1 MKQFAAFCGTA
12 VAVLLV
18 LFFCVTAVSAFAP
31 AFSGDSGTAFG
42 TSSSMGA
49 ASVATGSAVGS
60 DESADAAVKVAASD
74 TQKSDAF
81 WRRIDKIKNILFF
94 TIKQAFFSTVVALI
108 IGLPAAFFVACR
120 KFPGR
125 RFLAS
130 LSSVSLCI
138 PPLLIALGYV
148 IFFGMN
154 GVFNRTVMAL
164 TGAKEPPF
172 TFLYSF
178 AGIIIA
184 HGFYNFPIIMRT
196 VSDTWRNLPED
207 EYNAAVLSG
216 ASKFRIFRTVTLFQL
231 APSIAGGSVIVFLYS
246 FFSFVIVLLFG
257 QAGGST
263 MEVEVYQA
271 AKNTLDFKYAGQ
283 LALTETTAASL
294 FVVGYVL
301 LGKKGRRTHAGV
313 SSLPPVRVH
322 GAAEYA
328 LLAVIGGAILLFLV
342 LPLAAIVFTGAGELI
357 KLFSQRSFSTALLN
371 TVATSLGS
379 ASLCVVTAFFFAC
392 VARRADPYGKSV
404 VFRIVPLLPMAVSSI
419 VIGFGLTNV
428 MRRFHIAGTPVM
440 LVITQAAL
448 TWPLAFQQVRGAMER
463 IPMTVTDV
471 ASLLSPSRLDVIF
484 RVQLPQTRRA
494 LFSAFAFCAAISAGD
509 SNLPLILGIPRFE
522 TLSLYTYRLAGAYR
536 FAAACGSGTVLII
549 SSMVLFAFSDK
560 LAGRH
565 GAETRMVRGFVRSFV
580 RGGVRGA
587 DKARKVWRSKHM
599 GR

>member
-1 MKQFAAFCGTA
+1 MKHFAAFCGTA

-31 AFSGDSGTAFG
+31 AFSGGSGAAFG
-42 TSSSMGA
+42 TGSGAQSSVVSGSGA
-49 ASVATGSAVGS
+49 GGSGASGLTAPDGSGAGS
-60 DESADAAVKVAASD
+60 DLPD
-74 TQKSDAF
+74 SDAF
-81 WRRIDKIKNILFF
+81 WRRIVKIKNILFF
-94 TIKQAFFSTVVALI
+94 TIKQAFLSTVVALI

-164 TGAKEPPF
+164 TGTKEPPF

-271 AKNTLDFKYAGQ
+271 AKNTLDFTYAGQ

-342 LPLAAIVFTGAGELI
+342 LPLTAIVFTGAGDLI
-357 KLFSQRSFSTALLN
+357 KLFSQKSFSNALLN
-371 TVATSLGS
+371 TVVTSLGS
-379 ASLCVVTAFFFAC
+379 AFLCVVTAFFFAC
-392 VARRADPYGKSV
+392 VARRADPYGKSIL
-404 VFRIVPLLPMAVSSI
+404 FRIVPLLPMAVSSV

-428 MRRFHIAGTPVM
+428 LRRFHIAGSPVM

-448 TWPLAFQQVRGAMER
+448 TWPLAFQQIRGAMER
-463 IPMTVTDV
+463 IPMAVTDA
-471 ASLLSPSRLDVIF
+471 ASLLSPSKLDVIF

-549 SSMVLFAFSDK
+549 SSMALFAFSDR
-560 LAGRH
+560 LAGR
-565 GAETRMVRGFVRSFV
+565 RS
-580 RGGVRGA
+580 
-587 DKARKVWRSKHM
+587 SS
-599 GR
+599 

>member
-1 MKQFAAFCGTA
+1 MKHFAAFCGTA

-31 AFSGDSGTAFG
+31 AFSGDSGAAFG
-42 TSSSMGA
+42 TGSGAQSSVVSGSGA
-49 ASVATGSAVGS
+49 GGSGASGLTAPDGSGAGS
-60 DESADAAVKVAASD
+60 DLPGSDAAAKASASD
-74 TQKSDAF
+74 VSGFSSEASDAF
-81 WRRIDKIKNILFF
+81 WRRIVKIKNILFF
-94 TIKQAFFSTVVALI
+94 TIKQAFLSTVVALI

-154 GVFNRTVMAL
+154 GVFNRTVMSVFGL
-164 TGAKEPPF
+164 KEPPF

-207 EYNAAVLSG
+207 EYNAALLSG
-216 ASKFRIFRTVTLFQL
+216 AGRFRIFRTVTLFQL
-231 APSIAGGSVIVFLYS
+231 APSIASGSVIVFLYS

-271 AKNTLDFKYAGQ
+271 AKNTLDFTYAGQ

-322 GAAEYA
+322 GAAEIA
-328 LLAVIGGAILLFLV
+328 GLAVIGGAILLFLV
-342 LPLAAIVFTGAGELI
+342 LPLTAIVFTGASDLI
-357 KLFSQRSFSTALLN
+357 KLFSQKSFSTALLN
-371 TVATSLGS
+371 TVTTSLGS

-392 VARRADPYGKSV
+392 VARRADPFGKSV
-404 VFRIVPLLPMAVSSI
+404 VFRIVPLLPMAVSSV

-428 MRRFHIAGTPVM
+428 LRRFHIAGSPVM

-448 TWPLAFQQVRGAMER
+448 TWPLAFQQIRGAMER
-463 IPMTVTDV
+463 IPMAVTD
-471 ASLLSPSRLDVIF
+471 AALLLSPSRLDVIF

-549 SSMVLFAFSDK
+549 SSMALFAFSDK
-560 LAGRH
+560 LAGS
-565 GAETRMVRGFVRSFV
+565 GKRS
-580 RGGVRGA
+580 RRE
-587 DKARKVWRSKHM
+587 
-599 GR
+599 

>member
-31 AFSGDSGTAFG
+31 AFSGDSRTASG
-42 TSSSMGA
+42 
-49 ASVATGSAVGS
+49 TGSVVGS
-60 DESADAAVKVAASD
+60 GMPADSAATLSA
-74 TQKSDAF
+74 QKSEAF
-81 WRRIDKIKNILFF
+81 WRRIVSIKNILFF
-94 TIKQAFFSTVVALI
+94 TIKQAFLSTLVALL
-108 IGLPAAFFVACR
+108 IGLPTAFFIACR

-154 GVFNRTVMAL
+154 GIFNKSVMAV
-164 TGAKEPPF
+164 TGIKEPPF

-207 EYNAAVLSG
+207 EYNAALLSG

-231 APSIAGGSVIVFLYS
+231 APSIAAGSVIVFLYS
-246 FFSFVIVLLFG
+246 FFSFIIVLLFG

-263 MEVEVYQA
+263 MEVEVYRA

-283 LALTETTAASL
+283 LALTETAAASL
-294 FVVGYVL
+294 FVLCYVL
-301 LGKKGRRTHAGV
+301 LGKKGQRSHAGV
-313 SSLPPVRVH
+313 STIQPKRVS
-322 GAAEYA
+322 GAVEVTG
-328 LLAVIGGAILLFLV
+328 LSVVGAVILLFLL
-342 LPLAAIVFTGAGELI
+342 LPLAAIVFTGANDFI
-357 KLFSQRSFSTALLN
+357 KLFGQKGFVTALLN

-379 ASLCVVTAFFFAC
+379 ASLCVITAFFFAC

-428 MRRFHIAGTPVM
+428 LRSLRVTGTPFL
-440 LVITQAAL
+440 LVITQASL
-448 TWPLAFQQVRGAMER
+448 TWPFAFQQIRGAMER
-463 IPMTVTDV
+463 IPSAVTDA
-471 ASLLSPSRLDVIF
+471 ASLLSPSKLDVVF

-494 LFSAFAFCAAISAGD
+494 IFSAFAFCAAISAGD

-536 FAAACGSGTVLII
+536 FAAACASGTVLII
-549 SSMVLFAFSDK
+549 SSMLLFAVSDK
-560 LAGRH
+560 LAGNSDKKRH
-565 GAETRMVRGFVRSFV
+565 NGRKPQIGAKLKRR
-580 RGGVRGA
+580 
-587 DKARKVWRSKHM
+587 
-599 GR
+599 

>member
-31 AFSGDSGTAFG
+31 AFSGDLGTAFG
-42 TSSSMGA
+42 TSSE
-49 ASVATGSAVGS
+49 VQ
-60 DESADAAVKVAASD
+60 SADAATDAALSA
-74 TQKSDAF
+74 QKSDAF
-81 WRRIDKIKNILFF
+81 WRRIVKIKNILFF
-94 TIKQAFFSTVVALI
+94 TIKQAFLSTVVALI

-154 GVFNRTVMAL
+154 GVFNRTVMTL

-271 AKNTLDFKYAGQ
+271 AKNTLDFTYAGQ

-342 LPLAAIVFTGAGELI
+342 LPLTAIVFTGAGDLI
-357 KLFSQRSFSTALLN
+357 KLFSQKSFSNALLN

-379 ASLCVVTAFFFAC
+379 AFLCVVTAFFFAC
-392 VARRADPYGKSV
+392 VARRADPYGKSIL
-404 VFRIVPLLPMAVSSI
+404 FRIVPLLPMAVSSV

-428 MRRFHIAGTPVM
+428 LRRFHIAGSPVM

-448 TWPLAFQQVRGAMER
+448 TWPLAFQQIRGAMER
-463 IPMTVTDV
+463 IPMAVTDA

-549 SSMVLFAFSDK
+549 SSMALFAFSDK
-560 LAGRH
+560 LAGR
-565 GAETRMVRGFVRSFV
+565 RS
-580 RGGVRGA
+580 G
-587 DKARKVWRSKHM
+587 KNRKVRVFARGDSSQNTDNS
-599 GR
+599 